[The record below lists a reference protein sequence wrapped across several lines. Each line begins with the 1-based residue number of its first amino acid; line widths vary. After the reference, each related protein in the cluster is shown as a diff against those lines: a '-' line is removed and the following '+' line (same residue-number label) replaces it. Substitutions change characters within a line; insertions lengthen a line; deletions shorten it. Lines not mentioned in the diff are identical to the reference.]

1 MGKAQQAGNDKAKRK
16 REGRLPIIAQLYRRG
31 YSYRQ
36 IRSEVMARLDLDTY
50 GIGTLHNDIKYLLS
64 QWRESRLED
73 IDDAIQLE
81 LQRIDE
87 AVRELWSQWEQS
99 KEQQTETKKCKKSLA
114 GGAGGNPPVAESTE
128 KRVKGGLG
136 DVSYIAEIR
145 KQLMERRKLL
155 GLYAPEKKDISG
167 DLSFASF
174 LVESGQLADAER
186 LIDEEDEG

>member
-1 MGKAQQAGNDKAKRK
+1 MGKAQQAGNEKAKRK

-50 GIGTLHNDIKYLLS
+50 SIGTLHNDIKYLLS

-73 IDDAIQLE
+73 MDDAIQLE

-99 KEQQTETKKCKKSLA
+99 KEQKTETTKWKKSLA
-114 GGAGGNPPVAESTE
+114 GGAGGNQPVAESR
-128 KRVKGGLG
+128 KVKDGLG

-167 DLSFASF
+167 GLSFASF

-186 LIDEEDEG
+186 LLEEDSEV

>member
-50 GIGTLHNDIKYLLS
+50 AIGTLHNDIKYLLS

-73 IDDAIQLE
+73 MDDAIQLE

-99 KEQQTETKKCKKSLA
+99 KEQQTETKKWKKSLA
-114 GGAGGNPPVAESTE
+114 GGAEGNPPIAESSE
-128 KRVKGGLG
+128 KKVKDGLG
-136 DVSYIAEIR
+136 DVSYIAEIC

-174 LVESGQLADAER
+174 LVESGLV
-186 LIDEEDEG
+186 EEAGG

>member
-1 MGKAQQAGNDKAKRK
+1 MGKAQQAGNEKAKRK

-50 GIGTLHNDIKYLLS
+50 AIGTLHNDIKYLLS

-99 KEQQTETKKCKKSLA
+99 KEQQTETTKWKKSSA
-114 GGAGGNPPVAESTE
+114 GGAGGNSPVSESR
-128 KRVKGGLG
+128 KVKGGLG